1 MKITDVRIFP
11 YSSKKSSLVAFAN
24 VTFDKVFVVR
34 NFRVFD
40 GKNGLFA
47 ACPSE
52 ELKNGKY
59 SDTAFPI
66 TKEFRSELLDAIVE
80 AYEDARRRRG
90 RAARLTNFYLPA
102 ACANRRPVLIGG

>member
-52 ELKNGKY
+52 ELKNGEY
-59 SDTAFPI
+59 SFTAFPI

-80 AYEDARRRRG
+80 AYEDYDEDERPKKKKSKRTRDVDEDE
-90 RAARLTNFYLPA
+90 LPD
-102 ACANRRPVLIGG
+102 

>member
-24 VTFDKVFVVR
+24 VTFDKCFVVR

-52 ELKNGKY
+52 EMKNGEY

-66 TKEFRSELLDAIVE
+66 TKEFRIELLDAIVE
-80 AYEDARRRRG
+80 AFEDYDEDDRPKKKKSKRVRDVDEDE
-90 RAARLTNFYLPA
+90 LPD
-102 ACANRRPVLIGG
+102 

>member
-24 VTFDKVFVVR
+24 VTFDKCFVVR

-40 GKNGLFA
+40 GKHGLFA

-52 ELKNGKY
+52 ELKNGDY

-80 AYEDARRRRG
+80 AYEDCDEEDERPKKKKSKRTRDVDDDE
-90 RAARLTNFYLPA
+90 LPD
-102 ACANRRPVLIGG
+102 